1 MFAFGLGY
9 GEILVISLIAL
20 LLFGNRLPE
29 VLRELGQCVE
39 QLRNSGDG
47 LDLERGLVVFLA
59 ALLITICVLAALVVV
74 FKYLG
79 V

>member
-1 MFAFGLGY
+1 MFAFGLGF
-9 GEILVISLIAL
+9 GEIFVISLIAI
-20 LLFGNRLPE
+20 LLFGNRLPV
-29 VLRELGQCVE
+29 VLRELGKLVE

-47 LDLERGLVVFLA
+47 LDLERGLLVFLA
-59 ALLITICVLAALVVV
+59 ALLITICVLAALVVA